1 MSRSYRGD
9 FHGYLGDI
17 LEYLWYISGISHF
30 QFGTC
35 SSSSFAKK
43 SVVAVCAHVVV
54 SGVELDPVV
63 ISRRLLLGRAKYPP
77 DFPFAFGYPQVLH
90 QKMLGAGQ
98 RKPFSRNTLL
108 SIFAERG
115 MVITP
120 CPHVDKDGRLRLRV
134 DLTGVKGGRGALWHD
149 VLWVF
154 STTSR
159 SLCLHERAKDFLLA
173 RGAASG
179 HNSRGGARQDCKRFL
194 PWARAPSEI
203 SARDKMISLW
213 LDSAR
218 M

>member
-1 MSRSYRGD
+1 MGISEI
-9 FHGYLGDI
+9 F
-17 LEYLWYISGISHF
+17 WNISGISRNYLTSNSGHARAPVSLRTQSLLCVPTLWSAEWSSTQSLYPHACCWDGRSTTLTF
-30 QFGTC
+30 RSLLDFPKGFSKRC
-35 SSSSFAKK
+35 S
-43 SVVAVCAHVVV
+43 
-54 SGVELDPVV
+54 
-63 ISRRLLLGRAKYPP
+63 GRASANPSQETHCCHK
-77 DFPFAFGYPQVLH
+77 
-90 QKMLGAGQ
+90 
-98 RKPFSRNTLL
+98 
-108 SIFAERG
+108 FAERG

-159 SLCLHERAKDFLLA
+159 SLCLHERTKDFLLA
-173 RGAASG
+173 WRAASA
-179 HNSRGGARQDCKRFL
+179 HNSLWGARQDCKRFL